1 MAAPPESV
9 PTPVRDVDPYALLMM
24 PPSAGPLRPYRLGKV
39 DADLDRALAS
49 PGFVLV
55 QAEDLAGA
63 MRSAFEALLRNLP
76 DAMLASHEEGHLMGP
91 GAEVLWVDF
100 HPEPEWLRDELPL
113 LQLWQS
119 GSKARRVLVIATEAE
134 IRALNNDQLKSV
146 LPRIVRF
153 QAEPTAENS
162 SSVDTQAPPSEEPP
176 EEEPAAFAAGYHA
189 DTDTGDDL
197 LDISADVN
205 MLADLVA
212 SRNIAPPLSVGL
224 FGDWGSGK
232 SFFMRRMRARVREL
246 ADATARAEH
255 EASRRGPA
263 VSAYCSSIRQ
273 ITFNAWHYAESN
285 LWASLAAHLLDSLAS
300 SGSEDD
306 LERHA
311 NDLAESRRSQRSLL
325 DQLSSVRME
334 RALLTAQL
342 ERESKQVRDVARE
355 ATETDSELRSL
366 WHRVPRSPAAW
377 AVIGLG
383 LIAAVLVYLFV
394 QSPAWAWIIGVLTLP
409 ASVLTQLRS
418 VQENTNQIRRIVDKR
433 VARAEKPL
441 RARLEG
447 LQTEQERLER
457 AIADL
462 APAQDL
468 TAYARDRGS
477 DYQQHL
483 GVVSLV
489 HRDLQMFA
497 AMLARDRDP
506 ADPGSGPERIV
517 LYIDDLDRCPPDV
530 VVRVLE
536 AIHLLLAQ
544 PVFAIVVGADA
555 NWLLRSLT
563 QHYGTVLDNNS
574 GGARHYLEKIFQ
586 IPLTLAPMTTDGFTR
601 LVTDLGQD
609 GAPEAA
615 PDAAEPEPAEPA
627 PVDRPRTAERQ
638 TAPEARRPPTEPG
651 GPHLLPRR
659 LEITEPEL
667 DYIASLAPMVR
678 SPRNAKRLINLYRLL
693 RARLRDD
700 QLPEFLDGGEAGYR
714 VVVPLLALMAGAS
727 DTSTLF
733 RAIENADV
741 TTTWRSLLD
750 ADPRLGTAE
759 LRHLCAAELVPPGLT
774 AYKGWLPLVRRF
786 SFTAA

>member
-1 MAAPPESV
+1 MDATRV
-9 PTPVRDVDPYALLMM
+9 DIPTKVRYVDPFALLMI
-24 PPSAGPLRPYRLGKV
+24 PPSEEPLEPYPPREV

-49 PGFVLV
+49 LGFVMI
-55 QAEDLAGA
+55 QAEDIRGA
-63 MRSAFEALLRNLP
+63 RRSAFEALLRNLP
-76 DAMLASHEEGHLMGP
+76 DALLITHDNGVFRRS
-91 GAEVLWVDF
+91 GADILWVDYDNLT
-100 HPEPEWLRDELPL
+100 PGWLRVELPPM
-113 LQLWQS
+113 QEWQAREK
-119 GSKARRVLVIATEAE
+119 GRRVLVIATEAE
-134 IRALNNDQLKSV
+134 IRSLSNNQLKTM

-153 QAEPTAENS
+153 PTEPTADDS
-162 SSVDTQAPPSEEPP
+162 SSADTQALPP
-176 EEEPAAFAAGYHA
+176 EEELAAFAAGYHA
-189 DTDTGDDL
+189 DTDTGADL

-232 SFFMRRMRARVREL
+232 SFFMRRMRERVREL
-246 ADATARAEH
+246 AKATARAEH
-255 EASRRGPA
+255 HAGQRGPA

-285 LWASLAAHLLDSLAS
+285 LWASLATHLLDNLAS
-300 SGSEDD
+300 TGPEDD
-306 LERHA
+306 LERLA
-311 NDLAESRRSQRSLL
+311 NDLAESRRDQSSLL

-342 ERESKQVRDVARE
+342 ERESKQARDFARE
-355 ATETDSELRSL
+355 ATEAGTKLRNL
-366 WHRVPRSPAAW
+366 WRRMPRSPAAW

-383 LIAAVLVYLFV
+383 VIATVLAYLFV
-394 QSPAWAWIIGVLTLP
+394 QSPAWTWIIGMLTVP
-409 ASVLTQLRS
+409 ASALTQLSALR
-418 VQENTNQIRRIVDKR
+418 QTANWIRHTVSKR
-433 VARAEKPL
+433 VARTKKPL
-441 RARLEG
+441 RTRLDE
-447 LQTEQERLER
+447 LHTKQEQLER

-462 APAQDL
+462 TPTHDL

-506 ADPGSGPERIV
+506 ADPGTGPERIV

-563 QHYGTVLDNNS
+563 QHYGTVLDNNA

-601 LVTDLGQD
+601 LVTDLGQG

-615 PDAAEPEPAEPA
+615 PDATEPETEPA
-627 PVDRPRTAERQ
+627 PVDQPRTAAPQ
-638 TAPEARRPPTEPG
+638 TVPEARRPPTEPS

-700 QLPEFLDGGEAGYR
+700 QLPAFLNGDQAGYR
-714 VVVPLLALMAGAS
+714 VVVPLLALMSGTS

-733 RAIENADV
+733 HAIENADV
-741 TTTWRSLLD
+741 STTWRSLLD
-750 ADPRLGTAE
+750 ADPRLGTPE
-759 LRHLCAAELVPPGLT
+759 LQHLSATALVPPGLT

-786 SFTAA
+786 SFTTA